1 MGRRI
6 PERYTVMITR
16 TGKPLIQWSFWP
28 ATLLVGVVLVSGWLG
43 IALYRS
49 YTHAIEAARGDGQI
63 LTEQANDLLER
74 VDTLEAELKDLT
86 KRAGIKEEKIPRRST
101 ADQGGIAIEPSAEKL
116 LEATHERLVALASF
130 KQKVMPTVGEFVARR
145 DARPRG
151 MPLLISV
158 RFSSYYG
165 LRPNPFGNSYEFHP
179 GIDMAVAYGTPIY
192 ATAPGTVLEANFVG
206 GYGNHVLID
215 HGYELQTLYG
225 HMSKMAVTAGTRV
238 KRGQLIGYVGST
250 GRSSGPHLH
259 YGVYFQGKTVDPK
272 PYLPSDE

>member
-6 PERYTVMITR
+6 PEPYTVVITR
-16 TGKPLIQWSFWP
+16 TGKPSIQWSVWP
-28 ATLLVGVVLVSGWLG
+28 ATLLVGVVLVSGWVG
-43 IALYRS
+43 IALYRF

-63 LTEQANDLLER
+63 LTEQASDLLER

-86 KRAGIKEEKIPRRST
+86 KRAGIKEEKIPKRST
-101 ADQGGIAIEPSAEKL
+101 ADQGGIAIEPSAEEL

-145 DARPRG
+145 DARPDG
-151 MPLLISV
+151 MPLLTSV

-165 LRPNPFGNSYEFHP
+165 LRPNPFGSSYEFHP

-192 ATAPGTVLEANFVG
+192 ATAPGTVLEANFAG
-206 GYGNHVLID
+206 GYGNRVLID
-215 HGYELQTLYG
+215 HGYELKTLYG

-272 PYLPSDE
+272 PYLTAPE